1 MNDFLLYELKISV
14 QFMETLRIVIDIVKY
29 NRK

>member
-1 MNDFLLYELKISV
+1 MNDSLLYELKISA

-29 NRK
+29 NRI